1 MLVFISV
8 PFWGSTWHFFHGESL
23 YYREWKIPVP
33 SNFYVRGTGSDRPS
47 MWRMTLGMP
56 ITRGPYG
63 HISVYTQQLPGDR
76 PFSYKSDYQR
86 FSNVI
91 NWQERQ
97 NGFTLR
103 SHTALPVDRTVAYCL
118 DFAHRENATKT
129 LMDCAI
135 DNSRIVVFY
144 DGDRKY
150 LSEFLTTLQGMS
162 RIK

>member
-1 MLVFISV
+1 MKL
-8 PFWGSTWHFFHGESL
+8 PQTKLKADFHCVTHWS
-23 YYREWKIPVP
+23 RFDDEW
-33 SNFYVRGTGSDRPS
+33 
-47 MWRMTLGMP
+47 
-56 ITRGPYG
+56 
-63 HISVYTQQLPGDR
+63 
-76 PFSYKSDYQR
+76 
-86 FSNVI
+86 
-91 NWQERQ
+91 
-97 NGFTLR
+97 
-103 SHTALPVDRTVAYCL
+103 PVDRTVAYCL